1 MLTSRKTLLAAGLAL
16 ASAALTAGSAD
27 AFTLSIDPSAGSTEN
42 TGATTEVE
50 FNFFDVGNQ
59 VRLDLNFANTTDGSA
74 GLGATQ
80 ATLVGFAF
88 DLLAG
93 VSTSESDYS
102 SGTFTKYYSNVS
114 VGGISN
120 GAYNVGAFDVGI
132 RSAGPGNF
140 TGGNPQG
147 GVTAGASA
155 AASFLLTDAQGRSAS
170 ELEGLFYDGYDS
182 GALNAMGRFQQ
193 VNAGGGSDKVLAQT
207 PEPITLIGWG
217 LGAAGVAAAR
227 KRKRQTA

>member
-27 AFTLSIDPSAGSTEN
+27 AFTLFIDPNAGSTEN
-42 TGATTEVE
+42 TGATAEVE
-50 FNFFDVGNQ
+50 FKFLDEGSN
-59 VRLDLNFANTTDGSA
+59 VRLDLNFTNTTDGSA

-80 ATLVGFAF
+80 STLVGFAF

-93 VSTSESDYS
+93 VNTSESDYS

-120 GAYNVGAFDVGI
+120 GAFNTGAFSVGI

-147 GVTAGASA
+147 GVTAGNSA
-155 AASFLLTDAQGRSAS
+155 AASFLLSDVQGRSAS
-170 ELEGLFYDGYDS
+170 QLEGLFYDGYDS
-182 GALNAMGRFQQ
+182 GALSAMGRFQQ

-207 PEPITLIGWG
+207 PEPITMLGWG
-217 LGAAGVAAAR
+217 LGAGGVAAAR
-227 KRKRQTA
+227 KRKRQAA